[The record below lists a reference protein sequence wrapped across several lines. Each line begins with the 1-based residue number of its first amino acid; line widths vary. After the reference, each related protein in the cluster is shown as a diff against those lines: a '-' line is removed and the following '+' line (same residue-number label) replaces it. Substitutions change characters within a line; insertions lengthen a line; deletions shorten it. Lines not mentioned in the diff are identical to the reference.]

1 MKALFLGDVSPIKD
15 NAHLFNEKNIK
26 SLFGDTLS
34 LFEGNDINMINLECA
49 LTDSEKQIAKIGP
62 ALKAP
67 KETAGTLKA
76 IGITVCGLSN
86 NHFFDFGK
94 KGANDT
100 VAALEAEG
108 LLYTGYGE
116 NKYEAAKPLV
126 IEKDGEK
133 VCIIAVCEHEY
144 SYALDDRCGCN
155 GFDPFETPLVIRV
168 AKEQNDRVVVLY
180 HGGKELCQYP
190 SPRLR
195 SACRAMAKSGADL
208 IICQHSHC
216 IGCYE
221 EFNNCHILYG
231 QGNFHF
237 VKESGEE
244 CPEIWN
250 SELAVRY
257 DTKSH
262 KIEFVPTCENGIGIT
277 LAKGNEHDELL
288 SAFNSR
294 NEQLK
299 DGSWYKCWVDF
310 CEENKQRYILSVTR
324 VVESALP
331 YDWER
336 FAHYLDCEA
345 HLDVWKEIFKTDN
358 YRNEKE

>member
-1 MKALFLGDVSPIKD
+1 MKTLFLGDVSPIKD
-15 NAHLFNEKNIK
+15 NAHLFKEKNIK
-26 SLFGDTLS
+26 KLFGDTLS

-100 VAALEAEG
+100 VAALESEG

-155 GFDPFETPLVIRV
+155 GFDPFETPLAIRA

-180 HGGKELCQYP
+180 HGGMELCQYP

-195 SACRAMAKSGADL
+195 LSDISTVSMVCFSYSLRL
-208 IICQHSHC
+208 C
-216 IGCYE
+216 
-221 EFNNCHILYG
+221 
-231 QGNFHF
+231 
-237 VKESGEE
+237 
-244 CPEIWN
+244 CPG
-250 SELAVRY
+250 
-257 DTKSH
+257 
-262 KIEFVPTCENGIGIT
+262 P
-277 LAKGNEHDELL
+277 
-288 SAFNSR
+288 
-294 NEQLK
+294 
-299 DGSWYKCWVDF
+299 
-310 CEENKQRYILSVTR
+310 VT
-324 VVESALP
+324 
-331 YDWER
+331 
-336 FAHYLDCEA
+336 
-345 HLDVWKEIFKTDN
+345 
-358 YRNEKE
+358 